1 MKKRGRIKNVKAT
14 SVDGINYRS
23 RLEAFTSIEL
33 RRAGIKFNYEKEK
46 FLLMDKFTYEGVSIE
61 KRKKKQEKNLF
72 NLGENKALQVKG
84 FNIVLL
90 TWLVRRY

>member
-61 KRKKKQEKNLF
+61 KRKKKGKLIYDQAFKMIKEKN
-72 NLGENKALQVKG
+72 GS
-84 FNIVLL
+84 I
-90 TWLVRRY
+90 R